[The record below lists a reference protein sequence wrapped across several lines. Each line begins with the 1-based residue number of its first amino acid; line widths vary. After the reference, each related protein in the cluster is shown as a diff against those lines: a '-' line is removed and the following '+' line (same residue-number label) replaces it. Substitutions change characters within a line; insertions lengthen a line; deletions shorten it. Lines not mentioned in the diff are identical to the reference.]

1 MRFTIARKLGVS
13 FLIVLVLMIV
23 TALYCY
29 VKLQQLSAA
38 QNDLMDKRLPIA
50 FTTYDIRTANNRV
63 NAALQEYLLLGDDPA
78 RRQIAQK
85 DVTQTWERLDSDIAR
100 LQDLQRDVVRAEDR
114 EMVAGLQS
122 EMAAYKTAQMEI
134 IRTAYAG
141 KKKDQKKIVPLFK
154 ERVLPMASLVRKTAN
169 ELQSATAKDMEAQDA
184 AVDAASAA
192 TLRALVFGFLSAM
205 AIATVLATVV
215 SRKFA
220 HLIGRVAVR
229 AQVVAKGDL
238 SQAELSADSRDEIG
252 DLTVAVNLMQSN
264 LRSTLESVATA
275 AEQVANAS
283 EEISANAS
291 QAASGAEK
299 QIDQTTQAATAMQ
312 EMSSTISQMSENA
325 SLAAAAA
332 RQTSADAQQ
341 GGTAVEQ
348 ALSIM
353 DEISNSTRAVS
364 GRIEDLGKNSERIG
378 SIINVIE
385 DIADQTNLLAL
396 NAAIEAARAGEQGR
410 GFAVVADEVRKLAEK
425 TSSATK
431 EIAGMIRS
439 IQDNTGTA
447 VEAMRTGQSKV
458 HTGVDKTKAVGEAL
472 QGIIGEA
479 ERVGDMISQIAT
491 AVTEQSSASEEI
503 RRTVEEIAKIIRESG
518 EGSKQSALACN
529 QLSELALDLQQT
541 LQRFKLNGS
550 GRADA
555 TANAKAANTSAS
567 SKTNAAHA

>member
-169 ELQSATAKDMEAQDA
+169 ELQSTTAKDMQAQDA

-555 TANAKAANTSAS
+555 TANAKAGNTSAS

>member
-78 RRQIAQK
+78 RRQIAQR
-85 DVTQTWERLDSDIAR
+85 DVTVTWERLDSDIAR

>member
-555 TANAKAANTSAS
+555 TANAKAGNTSAS

>member
-78 RRQIAQK
+78 RRQIAQR